1 MKKSVGVVGLGN
13 MGTRMAKNLIKAHYP
28 VTVYDIRPEPMDEL
42 KALGAD
48 VVETPKELGA
58 KSDVVFVMVLNYSQ
72 VEACTLDSDHGL
84 LYGMKPGSILVVTST
99 IAPSEIKKVAAVA
112 ALRKVNVLDS
122 PVSGGV
128 SGAEKGTLTMMVAGD
143 DAVYESCKEIFATV
157 GSNTRRVGKEIGL
170 GQVVK
175 AANQLLVSV
184 HVVAMAEAMVLATK
198 AGADP
203 EVVFDVIK
211 RSVGNSYLFEEKMP
225 TILERNFSRRGA
237 LDIQIKDL
245 DICLT
250 MGREMNV
257 PLLTSAISRE
267 VFLWAN
273 GMGLG
278 SEDISAIIKV
288 FEKAAGVEVR
298 KRKEI

>member
-1 MKKSVGVVGLGN
+1 
-13 MGTRMAKNLIKAHYP
+13 
-28 VTVYDIRPEPMDEL
+28 
-42 KALGAD
+42 
-48 VVETPKELGA
+48 
-58 KSDVVFVMVLNYSQ
+58 
-72 VEACTLDSDHGL
+72 
-84 LYGMKPGSILVVTST
+84 
-99 IAPSEIKKVAAVA
+99 
-112 ALRKVNVLDS
+112 
-122 PVSGGV
+122 
-128 SGAEKGTLTMMVAGD
+128 MVAGD